1 MVKNK
6 VVYVLVF
13 DGYAD
18 WEPALAMCEVKKS
31 GRFELR
37 TVGFGQHDVT
47 SMGGLRVTPDLTLAE
62 VTPDGAALLILP
74 GGDMW
79 EQESP
84 RPELTKVV
92 KTFDAA
98 QVPIAAI
105 CAATV
110 AVGQMGMIK
119 GRQHTSNSRSYLSSL
134 VPDYQEES
142 RYSDAWAVRDGNLI
156 TASGIG
162 SVEFAREIIQLLGIY
177 SDADQKLWWD
187 IFKHGKLPVE

>member
-1 MVKNK
+1 MAA

-31 GRFELR
+31 GRFEVR
-37 TVGFGQHDVT
+37 TVGFGPEVVT
-47 SMGGLRVTPDLTLAE
+47 SMGGLSVTPDLTLAE
-62 VTPDGAALLILP
+62 VTADGAALLILP

-79 EQESP
+79 EQGSP

-92 KTFDAA
+92 KAFDDAR
-98 QVPIAAI
+98 VPVAAI
-105 CAATV
+105 CGATV
-110 AVGQMGMIK
+110 GVGRMGMLK
-119 GRQHTSNSRSYLSSL
+119 GRRHTSNSKAYLSAL
-134 VPDYQEES
+134 VPGYQDES
-142 RYSDAWAVRDGNLI
+142 RYSDEWAVRDGHLI

-177 SDADQKLWWD
+177 SEADQKLWWN
-187 IFKHGKLPVE
+187 IFKHGKMPAE

>member
-1 MVKNK
+1 MAA

-31 GRFELR
+31 GRFEVR
-37 TVGFGQHDVT
+37 TVGFGPEAVT

-79 EQESP
+79 EREP
-84 RPELTKVV
+84 PGAELTKVV
-92 KTFDAA
+92 KAFDAA
-98 QVPIAAI
+98 RVPVAAI
-105 CAATV
+105 CGATV
-110 AVGQMGMIK
+110 GVGQMGLMK
-119 GRQHTSNSRSYLSSL
+119 GRRHTSNSKAYLSAL
-134 VPDYQEES
+134 VPGYQDES
-142 RYSDAWAVRDGNLI
+142 RYSDEWAVRDGHLI

-177 SDADQKLWWD
+177 SEADQKLWWD
-187 IFKHGKLPVE
+187 IFKHGRMPTE

>member
-1 MVKNK
+1 MAA
-6 VVYVLVF
+6 VVYVLIF

-31 GRFELR
+31 GRFEVR
-37 TVGFGQHDVT
+37 TVGFGPEVVT

-62 VTPDGAALLILP
+62 VTADGAALLILP

-79 EQESP
+79 EQGLP
-84 RPELTKVV
+84 GPELTKVV
-92 KTFDAA
+92 QAFDAA
-98 QVPIAAI
+98 RVPVAAI

-110 AVGQMGMIK
+110 AVGQMGLMK
-119 GRQHTSNSRSYLSSL
+119 GRQHTSNSKAYLSAL
-134 VPDYQEES
+134 VPEYQDES
-142 RYSDAWAVRDGNLI
+142 RYRDEWAVRDGHLI

-177 SDADQKLWWD
+177 SEADQKLWWD
-187 IFKHGKLPVE
+187 IFKHGKMPAE

>member
-1 MVKNK
+1 MAC
-6 VVYVLVF
+6 VYVLVF

-31 GRFELR
+31 GRFEVR
-37 TVGFGQHDVT
+37 TVGFGPEVVT

-79 EQESP
+79 EQGPP
-84 RPELTKVV
+84 RARTH
-92 KTFDAA
+92 
-98 QVPIAAI
+98 QG
-105 CAATV
+105 
-110 AVGQMGMIK
+110 GQGLRRRT
-119 GRQHTSNSRSYLSSL
+119 GTGCGYLWCDRRCGPNGVDERPPAHQQQQGVSQRAGTG
-134 VPDYQEES
+134 YQEES
-142 RYSDAWAVRDGNLI
+142 RYSDEWAVRDGHLI

-177 SDADQKLWWD
+177 SEADQKLWWD
-187 IFKHGKLPVE
+187 IFKHGKMPAE

>member
-1 MVKNK
+1 MAA
-6 VVYVLVF
+6 VVYVFVF

-31 GRFELR
+31 GRFEVR
-37 TVGFGQHDVT
+37 TVGFGLEVVT

-62 VTPDGAALLILP
+62 VTADGAALLILP

-79 EQESP
+79 EQEPP

-92 KTFDAA
+92 KAFDAA
-98 QVPIAAI
+98 RVPVAAI
-105 CAATV
+105 CGATV
-110 AVGQMGMIK
+110 ALGQMGLMK
-119 GRQHTSNSRSYLSSL
+119 GRRHTSNSKAYLSAL
-134 VPDYQEES
+134 VPGYEDES
-142 RYSDAWAVRDGNLI
+142 QYSDEWAVRDGHLI

-177 SDADQKLWWD
+177 SEADQKLWWD
-187 IFKHGKLPVE
+187 IFKHGKMPAE

>member
-1 MVKNK
+1 MAA

-31 GRFELR
+31 GRFEVR
-37 TVGFGQHDVT
+37 TVGFGPEVVT
-47 SMGGLRVTPDLTLAE
+47 SMGGLSVTPDLTLAE

-79 EQESP
+79 EREP
-84 RPELTKVV
+84 LGAELTKVV
-92 KTFDAA
+92 KAFDAA
-98 QVPIAAI
+98 RVPVAAI
-105 CAATV
+105 CGATV
-110 AVGQMGMIK
+110 AVGQMGVIK
-119 GRQHTSNSRSYLSSL
+119 GRRHTSNSKAYLSAL
-134 VPDYQEES
+134 VPGYQDES
-142 RYSDAWAVRDGNLI
+142 RYSDEWAVRDGHLI

-177 SDADQKLWWD
+177 SEADQKLWWN
-187 IFKHGKLPVE
+187 IFKHGKMPAE

>member
-1 MVKNK
+1 MAA

-31 GRFELR
+31 GRFEVR
-37 TVGFGQHDVT
+37 TVGFTPEVVT

-62 VTPDGAALLILP
+62 VTTDGAALLILP

-79 EQESP
+79 EQEP
-84 RPELTKVV
+84 PGTELTRVV
-92 KTFDAA
+92 KAFDAA
-98 QVPIAAI
+98 RVPVAAI
-105 CAATV
+105 CGATV
-110 AVGQMGMIK
+110 GVGRMGMLK
-119 GRQHTSNSRSYLSSL
+119 GRRHTSNSKAYLSAL
-134 VPDYQEES
+134 VPGYQDES
-142 RYSDAWAVRDGNLI
+142 RYSDEWAVRDGHFI

-177 SDADQKLWWD
+177 SEADQKLWWD
-187 IFKHGKLPVE
+187 IFKHGRMPTE

>member
-1 MVKNK
+1 MVKSN
-6 VVYVLVF
+6 VYVLVF

-18 WEPALAMCEVKKS
+18 WEPALAMCEVKKC

-37 TVGFGQHDVT
+37 TVGFGREVVT
-47 SMGGLRVTPDLTLAE
+47 SMGGLRVTPDLTVEE

-79 EQESP
+79 EQEP
-84 RPELTKVV
+84 PGAALAKVV
-92 KTFDAA
+92 KAFDDA

-110 AVGQMGMIK
+110 AIGQLGLIK
-119 GRQHTSNSRSYLSSL
+119 GRQHTSNSRSYLSSR
-134 VPDYQEES
+134 VPGYQEEG
-142 RYSDAWAVRDGNLI
+142 RYSDAWAVRDGHVI

-177 SDADQKLWWD
+177 SEADQKLWWD
-187 IFKHGKLPVE
+187 IFKHGKMPTE

>member
-1 MVKNK
+1 MAAHR
-6 VVYVLVF
+6 VVYVLIF

-37 TVGFGQHDVT
+37 TIGFGREVVI
-47 SMGGLRVTPDLTLAE
+47 SMGGLRITPDLTLAE
-62 VTPDGAALLILP
+62 VTPDSAALLILP

-79 EQESP
+79 EQEPP
-84 RPELTKVV
+84 RPERTRLV
-92 KTFDAA
+92 KALDAA

-110 AVGQMGMIK
+110 AVGQIGILK
-119 GRQHTSNSRSYLSSL
+119 GRQHTSNSKAYLGAM
-134 VPDYQEES
+134 VPGYQEES
-142 RYSDAWAVRDGNLI
+142 LYSDAWAVRDGHII

-177 SDADQKLWWD
+177 SESDQKLWWD
-187 IFKHGKLPVE
+187 IFKHGKMPAQ

>member
-1 MVKNK
+1 MAY
-6 VVYVLVF
+6 VYVLVF

-18 WEPALAMCEVKKS
+18 WEPALAMCEVKKN

-37 TVGFGQHDVT
+37 TVGFGPEVVT
-47 SMGGLRVTPDLTLAE
+47 SMGGLRVTPDLTLAK
-62 VTPDGAALLILP
+62 VTPDDAALLILP

-79 EQESP
+79 EQAPP

-92 KTFDAA
+92 KAFDAA

-110 AVGQMGMIK
+110 AVAQMGMIK
-119 GRQHTSNSRSYLSSL
+119 GRRHTSNSKSYLSSL
-134 VPDYQEES
+134 VPGYHEES
-142 RYSDAWAVRDGNLI
+142 RYSDAWAVRDGHLI

-177 SDADQKLWWD
+177 SDADQKVWWD
-187 IFKHGKLPVE
+187 IFKLGKLPAE

>member
-1 MVKNK
+1 MAA

-31 GRFELR
+31 GRFEVR
-37 TVGFGQHDVT
+37 TVGFGPEVVT
-47 SMGGLRVTPDLTLAE
+47 SMGGLSVTPDLTLAE
-62 VTPDGAALLILP
+62 VTADGAALLILP

-79 EQESP
+79 EQGSP

-92 KTFDAA
+92 KAFDAA
-98 QVPIAAI
+98 RVPVAAI
-105 CAATV
+105 CGATV
-110 AVGQMGMIK
+110 AVGQMGVIK
-119 GRQHTSNSRSYLSSL
+119 GRRHTSNSKAYLSAL
-134 VPDYQEES
+134 VPGYQDES
-142 RYSDAWAVRDGNLI
+142 RYSDEWAVRDGHLI

-177 SDADQKLWWD
+177 SEADQKLWWN
-187 IFKHGKLPVE
+187 IFKHGKMPAE